1 MELADK
7 PDWSLIEDGEKLML
21 KIDNS
26 DMTSVVHQLTQANI
40 TFSEIRHNHLNLE
53 EIFLHLTGKKLRD

>member
-1 MELADK
+1 
-7 PDWSLIEDGEKLML
+7 ML